1 MQNDVNKTQLFYD
14 YYQQWIEVYK
24 RGAIRDATMAKYLM
38 TQKWV
43 KKLVPELK
51 VCELTRTTYQKLL
64 NDYAKEHE
72 RQTTLDFHHQLK
84 GAILDAVDDGLIER
98 DPTRKAKGND
108 IINSGAVKGALTD
121 KNDPLY
127 VKRDAHAI
135 KYYESVRRSKKNNMV
150 KTIANNTGISEKNIN
165 KVYDHVFIKEHEL
178 YGGKRR
184 FDPDYDM
191 AESFR
196 RLREG
201 KNIQE
206 HDLIM
211 LKHERLEYELMN
223 KKHMSYQEA
232 HRLAEKKY
240 NYQKALKEFKNKNN
254 L

>member
-1 MQNDVNKTQLFYD
+1 
-14 YYQQWIEVYK
+14 
-24 RGAIRDATMAKYLM
+24 
-38 TQKWV
+38 
-43 KKLVPELK
+43 
-51 VCELTRTTYQKLL
+51 
-64 NDYAKEHE
+64 
-72 RQTTLDFHHQLK
+72 
-84 GAILDAVDDGLIER
+84 
-98 DPTRKAKGND
+98 
-108 IINSGAVKGALTD
+108 
-121 KNDPLY
+121 
-127 VKRDAHAI
+127 
-135 KYYESVRRSKKNNMV
+135 
-150 KTIANNTGISEKNIN
+150 
-165 KVYDHVFIKEHEL
+165 
-178 YGGKRR
+178 
-184 FDPDYDM
+184 M

>member
-1 MQNDVNKTQLFYD
+1 MMDEINKEINGFYSRYAAKEGITMAEAKKRVNK
-14 YYQQWIEVYK
+14 
-24 RGAIRDATMAKYLM
+24 
-38 TQKWV
+38 
-43 KKLVPELK
+43 
-51 VCELTRTTYQKLL
+51 
-64 NDYAKEHE
+64 
-72 RQTTLDFHHQLK
+72 LDI
-84 GAILDAVDDGLIER
+84 AAYE
-98 DPTRKAKGND
+98 RKAKKYEEWINSYKEHGLNFEDWSKKNSVAKNGRDD

-135 KYYESVRRSKKNNMV
+135 KYYESVRRSKKSNIV
-150 KTIANNTGISEKNIN
+150 KTIANNTGISEKSIN
-165 KVYDHVFIKEHEL
+165 KVYDHVFINDHEL